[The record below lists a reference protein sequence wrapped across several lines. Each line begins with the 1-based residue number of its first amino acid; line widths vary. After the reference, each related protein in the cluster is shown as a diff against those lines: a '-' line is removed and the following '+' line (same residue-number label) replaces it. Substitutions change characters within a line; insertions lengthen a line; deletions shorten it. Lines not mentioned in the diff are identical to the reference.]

1 MEKLLKILS
10 GVRPD
15 VDFNSEKQ
23 LVTDGILDSFDIV
36 AIVADIND
44 AFGVDVGVTD
54 LMPENFDSADA
65 IYALIQG
72 KLK

>member
-15 VDFNSEKQ
+15 VDFANEKQ
-23 LVTDGILDSFDIV
+23 LVSDGILDSFDIV
-36 AIVADIND
+36 ALVADIND

-54 LMPENFDSADA
+54 LMPENFDSAEA
-65 IYALIQG
+65 VYELIQR

>member
-15 VDFNSEKQ
+15 VDFANEKQ
-23 LVTDGILDSFDIV
+23 LVSDGILDSFDIV
-36 AIVADIND
+36 ALVADIND

-54 LMPENFDSADA
+54 LLPENFDSAEA
-65 IYALIQG
+65 IYALIQR

>member
-15 VDFNSEKQ
+15 VDFANEKQ
-23 LVTDGILDSFDIV
+23 LVTDGVLDSFDIV
-36 AIVADIND
+36 ALVADIND
-44 AFGVDVGVTD
+44 AFGTTIGVTD
-54 LMPENFDSADA
+54 LMPENFDSAEA
-65 IYALIQG
+65 VNALIQR

>member
-15 VDFNSEKQ
+15 VDFANEKQ
-23 LVTDGILDSFDIV
+23 LVSDGIIDSFDIV

-54 LMPENFDSADA
+54 LLPENFDSAEA
-65 IYALIQG
+65 MSELIQR